1 MNPDDT
7 PAATEN
13 DPDRLRAAARRAQR
27 RERAAL
33 DDPET
38 SVSRR
43 LAQVGVLGWTIVVP
57 MLLGLFLGRWLD
69 RLLGTHALF
78 AAALLLLGAGLGLW
92 SAWRW
97 MHRQ

>member
-1 MNPDDT
+1 MNPDDKPST
-7 PAATEN
+7 GSG
-13 DPDRLRAAARRAQR
+13 PDRLRDAARRAAQ

-38 SVSRR
+38 PVSRR
-43 LAQVGVLGWTIVVP
+43 LAQIGVLGWTIVVP

>member
-1 MNPDDT
+1 MSPDD
-7 PAATEN
+7 PSSTER
-13 DPDRLRAAARRAQR
+13 DPDRLRAAALRAQQ
-27 RERAAL
+27 RERAAQV
-33 DDPET
+33 DPET

-57 MLLGLFLGRWLD
+57 MLLGLFLGRWFD
-69 RLLGTHALF
+69 RLLGTHAMF

>member
-1 MNPDDT
+1 MKPDDRL
-7 PAATEN
+7 AD
-13 DPDRLRAAARRAQR
+13 DPDRLRSAARRAQQ
-27 RERAAL
+27 RERAAG
-33 DDPET
+33 DDPEM

-57 MLLGLFLGRWLD
+57 MLLGLFLGRWID
-69 RLLGTHALF
+69 RLLGTHAMF
-78 AAALLLLGAGLGLW
+78 TAALLLLGTGLGLW

>member
-1 MNPDDT
+1 MSPDDPSST
-7 PAATEN
+7 GS
-13 DPDRLRAAARRAQR
+13 DPDRLRAAALRAQQ
-27 RERAAL
+27 RERAAQ

-69 RLLGTHALF
+69 RLLGTHAMF

>member
-1 MNPDDT
+1 M
-7 PAATEN
+7 
-13 DPDRLRAAARRAQR
+13 
-27 RERAAL
+27 
-33 DDPET
+33 

-57 MLLGLFLGRWLD
+57 MLLGLFLGRWID
-69 RLLGTHALF
+69 RLLGTHAMF
-78 AAALLLLGAGLGLW
+78 TAALLLLGTGLGLW

>member
-1 MNPDDT
+1 MNPNDRS
-7 PAATEN
+7 AAPKD
-13 DPDRLRAAARRAQR
+13 DPDRLRGAARRAQQ
-27 RERAAL
+27 RERAAQ
-33 DDPET
+33 DDPEV

-57 MLLGLFLGRWLD
+57 MLLGLFLGRWID
-69 RLLGTHALF
+69 RLLGTHAMF
-78 AAALLLLGAGLGLW
+78 TAALLLLGMGLGLW